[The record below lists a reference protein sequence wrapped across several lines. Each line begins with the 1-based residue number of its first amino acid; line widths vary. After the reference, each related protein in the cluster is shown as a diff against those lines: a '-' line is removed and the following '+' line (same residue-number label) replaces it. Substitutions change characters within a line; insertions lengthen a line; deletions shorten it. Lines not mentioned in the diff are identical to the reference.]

1 MLRRFLILGLLS
13 AAATRLHAQGN
24 AADSLLASGDTLGA
38 IAVMEQVLRNDQENA
53 EIHYR
58 AALLYQ
64 TRIDPSSPVSADR
77 RRMEE
82 HLRFATRF
90 EPDSAKYWLA
100 LAEHLRTKGNVA
112 SRVQVPGMIDRALEA
127 ARTHG
132 SARLAD
138 IEFRAGVVDWERY
151 EQLGHRYLFIGEA
164 RNVDQGVLMG
174 PWNNLENFFAQQVR
188 PDPGDPGEADKRAAE
203 EHLRAALSADPRHVA
218 AAGLLV
224 VLLGEED
231 RWEEAELVGRRLTAA
246 APDSGRAWAVAG
258 LALARVNRWADAQA
272 AFDTAM
278 MRMTPAQRGPY
289 ANLAPILKSIDQVR
303 FEEMEPEQQ
312 RELNALYWTLSQP
325 LFLRD
330 LNEPRVEFWARL
342 TYVDHRWSDPA
353 RGYRGWESDRGAVFL
368 RYGPPDIW
376 ATFGRGRGQQL
387 DPTTGGGD
395 PLGSLEGERNQ
406 IAWVYTGSQLRFL
419 FSLTPGFTRANF
431 AGDFRSFYREAH
443 NLFPIRFDN
452 VPTVAEMDTVLVQF
466 AQFRGE
472 GDASTELGV
481 YTFMPIGRM
490 ARGTDLREM
499 QLTTA
504 AIIRDGRMRDVQRDR
519 RDETIPGG
527 DPEQVERRSFRFELQ
542 PGSYLLRVEAML
554 AGAERAARSSSVLEV
569 RPYGTDSLMLSDVL
583 LAERV
588 APRDSSFTRWR
599 DFFVLPSAGRLGAES
614 SVGLLWEI
622 YNLQPDSAGTA
633 RYTVNLRFTVRQVER
648 RGFVAR
654 ILGGIGDAVGLSA
667 QGDEEVALAYDREV
681 AAVSGGL
688 QVEYLTVELEDA
700 PKGLYGIYLTV
711 TDNVSGQ
718 AITARRQFVVTDT
731 PLTARQ

>member
-1 MLRRFLILGLLS
+1 MILALLL
-13 AAATRLHAQGN
+13 AATTRLQAQEDT
-24 AADSLLASGDTLGA
+24 ADSLLAAGDTLGA
-38 IAVMEQVLRNDQENA
+38 IGALEQVLRTDRENG
-53 EIHYR
+53 EVHYR
-58 AALLYQ
+58 VALLYQ
-64 TRIDPSSPVSADR
+64 IRIDPSSAVSADR

-82 HLRFATRF
+82 HLRFATRYQ
-90 EPDSAKYWLA
+90 PDSAKYWLA
-100 LAEHLRTKGNVA
+100 LAEHLRSSGNVA
-112 SRVQVPGMIDRALEA
+112 SRIQVPGMIDRALEA
-127 ARTHG
+127 ARAHG

-151 EQLGHRYLFIGEA
+151 EQLGHRYLFTGEA
-164 RNVDQGVLMG
+164 RSVDQGVLMG
-174 PWNNLENFFAQQVR
+174 PWNDLENFFAQQVH
-188 PDPGDPGEADKRAAE
+188 PDPGDPGGGDKRAAE

-218 AAGLLV
+218 AAGLLI

-231 RWEEAELVGRRLTAA
+231 RREEADEVARRLTAA
-246 APDSGRAWAVAG
+246 APDSGRAWALAG
-258 LALARVNRWADAQA
+258 LAFARLNRWADAQA

-278 MRMTPAQRGPY
+278 IRMTPAQRGPY

-312 RELNALYWTLSQP
+312 RGLNALYWALSQP

-342 TYVDHRWSDPA
+342 TYVDHRWSDRA
-353 RGYRGWESDRGAVFL
+353 RGYRGWESDRGSVFL

-376 ATFGRGRGQQL
+376 ASFGRGRGQQL
-387 DPTTGGGD
+387 DRTTGGGD

-406 IAWVYTGSQLRFL
+406 IAWVYTGSELRFL

-431 AGDFRSFYREAH
+431 AGDFRSFYREAR
-443 NLFPIRFDN
+443 NLFPVRFDN

-490 ARGTDLREM
+490 ARGIDAQQM

-542 PGSYLLRVEAML
+542 PGSYLLRVEALL
-554 AGAERAARSSSVLEV
+554 AEAKRAARSTSVLDV
-569 RPYGTDSLMLSDVL
+569 RPYGTDSLMLSDLL

-588 APRDSSFTRWR
+588 APHDSSFTRWT
-599 DFFVLPSAGRLGAES
+599 DFFVLPSAGRIGSES

-622 YNLQPDSAGTA
+622 YNLQPDSTGTA
-633 RYTVNLRFTVRQVER
+633 RYTVDLLFTVRQVER
-648 RGFVAR
+648 HGFMAR

-667 QGDEEVALAYDREV
+667 QGDEEVALAYDRE
-681 AAVSGGL
+681 AVTLPGGL
-688 QVEYLTVELEDA
+688 QVEYLTVELQDA

-711 TDNVSGQ
+711 TDHVSGQ
-718 AITARRQFVVTDT
+718 TITARRQFVVTDT